1 MDSRNDW
8 GGEKKKKKYQTKVN
22 YENHSM
28 LEKVLR
34 AMNMDLKKTR
44 RHFYYALNDSYS
56 NNKKTP
62 CLFF

>member
-8 GGEKKKKKYQTKVN
+8 YFFFFFFPPQTKVN